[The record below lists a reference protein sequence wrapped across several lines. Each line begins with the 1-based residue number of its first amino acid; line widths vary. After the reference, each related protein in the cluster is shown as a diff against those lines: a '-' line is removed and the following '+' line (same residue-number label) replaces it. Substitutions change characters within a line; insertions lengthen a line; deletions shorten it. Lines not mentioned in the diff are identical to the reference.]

1 MALTDW
7 MVQFDT
13 ATSEWLTR
21 LEAEK
26 DHDRY
31 YALFNEQP
39 SVSKY
44 TQNTKYQSNLDILEK
59 YLEDAIAKDAW
70 YKEIRYYRDLLMITK
85 HQIFTKRILEEVF
98 GDKIKCTSISEYSDH
113 SIELYKD
120 DGTYIGRLEFND
132 GYCPHIVDFTTF
144 NGQPF
149 WLISEFVKDV
159 NDCLGLVPDQ

>member
-31 YALFNEQP
+31 YTLFNEQP
-39 SVSKY
+39 SVGKY
-44 TQNTKYQSNLDILEK
+44 IQNTKYQSNLDILEK

-70 YKEIRYYRDLLMITK
+70 YKEIRYYRDLLIITK
-85 HQIFTKRILEEVF
+85 HQIFT
-98 GDKIKCTSISEYSDH
+98 Y
-113 SIELYKD
+113 
-120 DGTYIGRLEFND
+120 
-132 GYCPHIVDFTTF
+132 
-144 NGQPF
+144 
-149 WLISEFVKDV
+149 
-159 NDCLGLVPDQ
+159 

>member
-13 ATSEWLTR
+13 LTSEWLTR

-70 YKEIRYYRDLLMITK
+70 YAYFYARDVLKGPFPLGEEAISKDPDYAHYYARHVLK
-85 HQIFTKRILEEVF
+85 SPFPAGEET
-98 GDKIKCTSISEYSDH
+98 IAEANATWR
-113 SIELYKD
+113 KD
-120 DGTYIGRLEFND
+120 MRAS
-132 GYCPHIVDFTTF
+132 C
-144 NGQPF
+144 
-149 WLISEFVKDV
+149 S
-159 NDCLGLVPDQ
+159 

>member
-31 YALFNEQP
+31 YTLFNEQP
-39 SVSKY
+39 SVSQY
-44 TQNTKYQSNLDILEK
+44 VQNTKYQPSLDILEG
-59 YLEDAIAKDAW
+59 YLEKAIAEDDW
-70 YKEIRYYRDLLMITK
+70 YKEINYYRDLIAITK
-85 HQIFTKRILEEVF
+85 HQIFTMRILEDVF
-98 GDKIKCTSISEYSDH
+98 GDKIKLSDEYPDH

-120 DGTYIGRLEFND
+120 NGTYIGRLEFSN

-144 NGQPF
+144 NGTPF
-149 WLISEFVKDV
+149 WLISDFV
-159 NDCLGLVPDQ
+159 NDSLDLIPDQ